1 MGCSTLMQ
9 TNVQPDK
16 MATISLIASFVIER
30 ARLKNIHSQL
40 LTNQKFRYWNAQLS
54 KGVLGRY
61 AKFNILAG

>member
-1 MGCSTLMQ
+1 MQ

-30 ARLKNIHSQL
+30 ARLKKIHSQL
-40 LTNQKFRYWNAQLS
+40 LTNQNFPYWNAQLS

-61 AKFNILAG
+61 ANFNILAG